1 MNKLYVS
8 CLLISGIFFYSYS
21 TNPPDGH
28 TGAPGERLCTEC
40 HIQKNPSQNGTIT
53 IEGFPSSIT
62 PNETYFLTAVNRL
75 TEGAAVRGGFQ
86 VTVLGPENVKAGE
99 FINPS
104 ATSAVTIEN
113 GRQYWDHDPA
123 LEYPDSNVV
132 RWTVQWKAPDL
143 PSGTPVT
150 WYAAGNIADG
160 NFQNIGDRIV
170 TASGSG
176 SIVLSTVREEQVIQA
191 SVYPNPGSNAF
202 QVVVDGQPT
211 LNGHVRFFTISG
223 EKAGEAEVRNGLVI
237 APFIPSGLY
246 LLQIREDNKSF
257 FARWSKM

>member
-1 MNKLYVS
+1 MNKLYIS
-8 CLLISGIFFYSYS
+8 SLLISATFFCSYS

-28 TGAPGERLCTEC
+28 TGAPGDLLCTEC
-40 HIQKNPSQNGTIT
+40 HIQENPSQNGSIS
-53 IEGFPSSIT
+53 IEGFPSGIT

-75 TEGAAVRGGFQ
+75 TEGTAVRGGFQ
-86 VTVLGPENVKAGE
+86 VTVLGPENVSAGE

-104 ATSAVTIEN
+104 STSAVTIEN

-123 LEYPDSNVV
+123 LEYPDSNVI

-143 PSGTPVT
+143 PSGTPIT

-170 TASGSG
+170 TAIGSG
-176 SIVLSTVREEQVIQA
+176 SIVLSAVQDVKPVLA
-191 SVYPNPGSNAF
+191 SVYPNPGREALH
-202 QVVVDGQPT
+202 VLIDGQSAF
-211 LNGHVRFFTISG
+211 NGRVRFYNM
-223 EKAGEAEVRNGLVI
+223 AGESAGDAEVKNGFI
-237 APFIPSGLY
+237 FAPFIPSGLY
-246 LLQIREDNKSF
+246 LLEFCKDNKSF

>member
-8 CLLISGIFFYSYS
+8 CLLISVIFFYSYS

-28 TGAPGERLCTEC
+28 TGAPGDRLCTEC
-40 HIQKNPSQNGTIT
+40 HIQENPLQNGSIT
-53 IEGFPSSIT
+53 IDGFPSSIT

-75 TEGAAVRGGFQ
+75 TEGTAVRGGFQ

-99 FINPS
+99 FMNPS
-104 ATSAVTIEN
+104 STSAVTVEN

-143 PSGTPVT
+143 PSGTPIT

-170 TASGSG
+170 SASGSG
-176 SIVLSTVREEQVIQA
+176 SIVLSAARDEKMVLA
-191 SVYPNPGSNAF
+191 SVYPNPGSNAIHI
-202 QVVVDGQPT
+202 VVDEYPT
-211 LNGHVRFFTISG
+211 LNGRVRFFTVTG
-223 EKAGEAEVRNGLVI
+223 ERAAEAEVRNGYIMV
-237 APFIPSGLY
+237 PFIPAGLY
-246 LLQIREDNKSF
+246 LLEIRIDSKTF